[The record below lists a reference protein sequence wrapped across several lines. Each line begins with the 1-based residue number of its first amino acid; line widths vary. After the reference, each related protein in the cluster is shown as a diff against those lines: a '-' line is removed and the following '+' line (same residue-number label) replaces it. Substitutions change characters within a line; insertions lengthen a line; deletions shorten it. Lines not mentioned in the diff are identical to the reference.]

1 MKRTLALFLSFV
13 LTAAAALPVLADDR
27 AVPAPSAAADSQQ
40 SAASSASSSA
50 ASSGEASAESAAG
63 SALPSQ
69 TPAADGQTA
78 SSEQGGDPL
87 AFLTAQSV
95 QSEQLK
101 SENSAGTLHF
111 ESLRAALNR
120 YNENI
125 LSLEGQIKDLGNTSA
140 STGTLWDV
148 VLGIQKMQDEVDQAM
163 IQLDE
168 ARDSLGEAVYTPLH
182 TALKSQYA
190 ILGMQAET
198 VRNQRQS
205 IVDSNDSIES
215 AKNTL
220 NDAINQVVKGAETL
234 YIAILTMQDG
244 LTAMERGLE
253 TLDRAV
259 AITEKQQELGMAS
272 AYDVE
277 KMRHQRSQLQSQIE
291 SMKFQI
297 TSSKLTLE
305 GMCGMELNGTVE
317 LAPLP
322 ELTDAQLD
330 AVNYDKALST
340 AMGRNVDV
348 MNAEIKFNS
357 DSGGVNRHSLAAAK
371 RSFAAS
377 FKTVCLTIPED
388 RRLVAA
394 AQETVDFQQR
404 TFDIAAKKYE
414 LGMLSHEE
422 YLSAQNDL
430 TSAQDDLRSAKRDLF
445 SAYRAYENAV
455 QYGLI

>member
-40 SAASSASSSA
+40 STASSASGSA

-63 SALPSQ
+63 STTLPQ

-95 QSEQLK
+95 QSEQIK

-111 ESLRAALNR
+111 ESLRAALNK

-125 LSLEGQIKDLGNTSA
+125 LSLEGQIRDLGNTSA
-140 STGTLWDV
+140 STGTLWDA
-148 VLGIQKMQDEVDQAM
+148 VLGIQEMQQRVRHAIEVVS
-163 IQLDE
+163 E
-168 ARDSLGEAVYTPLH
+168 LGDPVAEPLKI
-182 TALKSQYA
+182 ALESQYA
-190 ILGMQAET
+190 ILQMQAATMEG
-198 VRNQRQS
+198 QRQS
-205 IVDSNDSIES
+205 IVDSDDSIES
-215 AKNTL
+215 AKNTM

-244 LTAMERGLE
+244 LDAMGRGLE

-277 KMRHQRSQLQSQIE
+277 KMHQQRSQLQSQIE

-297 TSSKLTLE
+297 ASSKLTLE

-348 MNAEIKFNS
+348 MNANIKYNS
-357 DSGGVNRHSLAAAK
+357 ESNNVNKHTLAAAK

>member
-40 SAASSASSSA
+40 STASSASGSA

-63 SALPSQ
+63 STTLPQ

-111 ESLRAALNR
+111 ESLRAALNK

-125 LSLEGQIKDLGNTSA
+125 LSLEGQIRDLGNTSA
-140 STGTLWDV
+140 STGTLWDA
-148 VLGIQKMQDEVDQAM
+148 VLGIQEMQQRVRHAIEVVSESGDPVA
-163 IQLDE
+163 E
-168 ARDSLGEAVYTPLH
+168 PLKI
-182 TALKSQYA
+182 ALESQYA
-190 ILGMQAET
+190 ILQMQAAT
-198 VRNQRQS
+198 MDGHRQS
-205 IVDSNDSIES
+205 IVDSDDSIES
-215 AKNTL
+215 AKNTM

-244 LTAMERGLE
+244 LDAMGRGLE

-277 KMRHQRSQLQSQIE
+277 KMHQQRSQLQSQIE

-297 TSSKLTLE
+297 ASSKLTLE

-348 MNAEIKFNS
+348 MNANIKYNS
-357 DSGGVNRHSLAAAK
+357 ESNNVNKHTLAAAK

>member
-40 SAASSASSSA
+40 SAASSAVSSA
-50 ASSGEASAESAAG
+50 ASSGEASAGSAAG
-63 SALPSQ
+63 SADSSQ

-95 QSEQLK
+95 RSEQLK

-111 ESLRAALNR
+111 ESLRAALNK

-125 LSLEGQIKDLGNTSA
+125 LSLEGQIRDLGNTSA
-140 STGTLWDV
+140 STGTLWDA
-148 VLGIQKMQDEVDQAM
+148 VLGIQEMQQRVLKAIGVVSELNDPMAE
-163 IQLDE
+163 
-168 ARDSLGEAVYTPLH
+168 PLK
-182 TALKSQYA
+182 TALESQYA
-190 ILGMQAET
+190 ILQMQAAT
-198 VRNQRQS
+198 MDGQRQS
-205 IVDSNDSIES
+205 IIDSDDSIES
-215 AKNTL
+215 AKNTM

-244 LTAMERGLE
+244 LDAMERGLE

-305 GMCGMELNGTVE
+305 GMCGMELNGSVE

-340 AMGRNVDV
+340 AMSRNVDV
-348 MNAEIKFNS
+348 MNANIKYNS
-357 DSGGVNRHSLAAAK
+357 ESNNVNKHTLAAAK

>member
-40 SAASSASSSA
+40 SAASSAVSSA

-63 SALPSQ
+63 SADSSQ

-111 ESLRAALNR
+111 ESLRAALNK

-125 LSLEGQIKDLGNTSA
+125 LSLEGQIRDLGNTSA
-140 STGTLWDV
+140 STGTLWDA
-148 VLGIQKMQDEVDQAM
+148 VLGIQEMQQRVLKAIGVVSELNDPMAE
-163 IQLDE
+163 
-168 ARDSLGEAVYTPLH
+168 PLK
-182 TALKSQYA
+182 TALESQYA
-190 ILGMQAET
+190 ILQMQAAT
-198 VRNQRQS
+198 MDGQRQS
-205 IVDSNDSIES
+205 IIDSDDSIES
-215 AKNTL
+215 AKNTM

-244 LTAMERGLE
+244 LDAMERGLE

-277 KMRHQRSQLQSQIE
+277 KMHQQRSQLQSQIE

-305 GMCGMELNGTVE
+305 GMCGMELNGSVE

-348 MNAEIKFNS
+348 MNGEIAYNS
-357 DSGGVNRHSLAAAK
+357 DSSNVNKHSLAAAK

>member
-40 SAASSASSSA
+40 STASSASGSA

-63 SALPSQ
+63 STTLPQ

-95 QSEQLK
+95 QSEQIK

-111 ESLRAALNR
+111 ESLRAALNK

-125 LSLEGQIKDLGNTSA
+125 LSLEGQIRDLGNTSA
-140 STGTLWDV
+140 STGTLWDA
-148 VLGIQKMQDEVDQAM
+148 VLGIQEMQQRVRHAIEVVSESGDPVA
-163 IQLDE
+163 E
-168 ARDSLGEAVYTPLH
+168 PLKI
-182 TALKSQYA
+182 ALESQYA
-190 ILGMQAET
+190 ILQMQAAT
-198 VRNQRQS
+198 MDGQRQS
-205 IVDSNDSIES
+205 IVDSDDSIES
-215 AKNTL
+215 AKNTM

-244 LTAMERGLE
+244 LDAMGRGLE

-277 KMRHQRSQLQSQIE
+277 KMHQQRSQLQSQIE

-297 TSSKLTLE
+297 ASSKLTLE

-348 MNAEIKFNS
+348 MNANIKYNS
-357 DSGGVNRHSLAAAK
+357 ESNNVNKHTLAAAK

>member
-13 LTAAAALPVLADDR
+13 LTAAAVLPVLADNR
-27 AVPAPSAAADSQQ
+27 AVPAPSAADSQQ
-40 SAASSASSSA
+40 STASSASGSA

-63 SALPSQ
+63 STTLPQ

-111 ESLRAALNR
+111 ESLRAALNK

-125 LSLEGQIKDLGNTSA
+125 LSLEGQIKDLADASSSTS
-140 STGTLWDV
+140 GLWDAIV
-148 VLGIQKMQDEVDQAM
+148 GIQGK
-163 IQLDE
+163 LDDVYRAITLVE
-168 ARDSLGEAVYTPLH
+168 KAKESLGDAYEPLSI
-182 TALKSQYA
+182 ALTSQYA
-190 ILGMQAET
+190 ILQMQVT
-198 VRNQRQS
+198 TMQGQRDS
-205 IVDSNDSIES
+205 IIDSNDSIES

-244 LTAMERGLE
+244 LDAMERGLE

-430 TSAQDDLRSAKRDLF
+430 TSTQDDLRSAKRDLF

>member
-27 AVPAPSAAADSQQ
+27 AVPAPSAAADSLQ

-50 ASSGEASAESAAG
+50 APSGEASAESAAG
-63 SALPSQ
+63 SAALSQ

-95 QSEQLK
+95 QSEALK

-111 ESLRAALNR
+111 ESLRAALNK

-125 LSLEGQIKDLGNTSA
+125 LSLEGQIRDLANTSA
-140 STGTLWDV
+140 STATLWDAVLSIQEMQEKVRQAIEV
-148 VLGIQKMQDEVDQAM
+148 VSESGEPVAQPLM
-163 IQLDE
+163 I
-168 ARDSLGEAVYTPLH
+168 
-182 TALKSQYA
+182 ALQNQYA
-190 ILGMQAET
+190 ILQMQAAT
-198 VRNQRQS
+198 MDGQRQS
-205 IVDSNDSIES
+205 IVDSDDSIES
-215 AKNTL
+215 AKNTM

-244 LTAMERGLE
+244 LDAMERGLE
-253 TLDRAV
+253 TLNRAV

-277 KMRHQRSQLQSQIE
+277 KMHQQRSQLQSQIE

-348 MNAEIKFNS
+348 MNANIKYNS
-357 DSGGVNRHSLAAAK
+357 ESSSVNKHTLAGAK

>member
-27 AVPAPSAAADSQQ
+27 AVPAPSASMDSAQ
-40 SAASSASSSA
+40 SAASSAVSSA
-50 ASSGEASAESAAG
+50 AASGEAAAGSAAG
-63 SALPSQ
+63 SVLPSQ
-69 TPAADGQTA
+69 TPAADGQAA

-87 AFLTAQSV
+87 AFLSAQSV
-95 QSEQLK
+95 QNEELRSD
-101 SENSAGTLHF
+101 NSAGMLHF
-111 ESLRAALNR
+111 ENLRATLSK
-120 YNENI
+120 YNENV
-125 LSLEGQIKDLGNTSA
+125 LSLQGQIQDLSDTMSA
-140 STGTLWDV
+140 SGDLWDLHV
-148 VLGIQKMQDEVDQAM
+148 YLSQMKTAVDDAM
-163 IQLDE
+163 DALDPDALDSNVYSTLTTSLKAQSLTLE
-168 ARDSLGEAVYTPLH
+168 TLSSLIKSQRDSLVDAED
-182 TALKSQYA
+182 S
-190 ILGMQAET
+190 MQ
-198 VRNQRQS
+198 
-205 IVDSNDSIES
+205 S

-220 NDAINQVVKGAETL
+220 NDAINQVVKGTETL

-244 LTAMERGLE
+244 MGVMERGLE

-277 KMRHQRSQLQSQIE
+277 SIRHQRNQLQSQLE
-291 SMKFQI
+291 SLKFQI
-297 TSSKLTLE
+297 VSSKLTLE
-305 GMCGMELNGTVE
+305 GMCGMALNGTVE

-330 AVNYDKALST
+330 AVNYDKALSI

-348 MNAEIKFNS
+348 MNANIKFNS
-357 DSGGVNRHSLAAAK
+357 KSSGVNKHSLAAAK

-377 FKTVCLTIPED
+377 FKAVCLAVPED

-394 AQETVDFQQR
+394 AQETLDFQQR

-430 TSAQDDLRSAKRDLF
+430 TGAKDDLRAAQRDLF

>member
-27 AVPAPSAAADSQQ
+27 AVPALSAAADSQQ
-40 SAASSASSSA
+40 SAASSAVSSA
-50 ASSGEASAESAAG
+50 ASSEEASAGSAAG
-63 SALPSQ
+63 SAVPSQ
-69 TPAADGQTA
+69 TPAEDGQTA

-87 AFLTAQSV
+87 AFLSAQSV
-95 QSEQLK
+95 QNEELRSD
-101 SENSAGTLHF
+101 NSAGTLHF
-111 ESLRAALNR
+111 ENLRATLSK

-125 LSLEGQIKDLGNTSA
+125 LSLEGQIRDLGNTSA
-140 STGTLWDV
+140 STGTLWDA
-148 VLGIQKMQDEVDQAM
+148 VLGIQEMQQRVRHAIEVVS
-163 IQLDE
+163 E
-168 ARDSLGEAVYTPLH
+168 LGDPVAEPLKI
-182 TALKSQYA
+182 ALESQYA
-190 ILGMQAET
+190 ILQMQAATMEG
-198 VRNQRQS
+198 QRQS
-205 IVDSNDSIES
+205 IVDSDDSIES
-215 AKNTL
+215 AKNTM

-277 KMRHQRSQLQSQIE
+277 KMHHQRSQLQSQIE

-330 AVNYDKALST
+330 AVNYDKALSI

-348 MNAEIKFNS
+348 MNANIKFNS
-357 DSGGVNRHSLAAAK
+357 KSSGVNKHSLAAAK

-377 FKTVCLTIPED
+377 FKAVCLAVPED

-430 TSAQDDLRSAKRDLF
+430 TSAQDDLRAAQRDLF
-445 SAYRAYENAV
+445 SAYCAYENAV
-455 QYGLI
+455 QYGLV

>member
-40 SAASSASSSA
+40 SAASSAVSSA

-63 SALPSQ
+63 SADSSQ

-111 ESLRAALNR
+111 ESLRAALNK

-125 LSLEGQIKDLGNTSA
+125 LSLEGQIRDLGNTSA
-140 STGTLWDV
+140 STGTLWDA
-148 VLGIQKMQDEVDQAM
+148 VLGIQEMQQRVLKAIGVVSELNDPMAE
-163 IQLDE
+163 
-168 ARDSLGEAVYTPLH
+168 PLK
-182 TALKSQYA
+182 TALESQYA
-190 ILGMQAET
+190 ILQMQAAT
-198 VRNQRQS
+198 MDGQRQS
-205 IVDSNDSIES
+205 IIDSDDSIES
-215 AKNTL
+215 AKNTM

-244 LTAMERGLE
+244 LDAMERGLE

-277 KMRHQRSQLQSQIE
+277 KMHQQRSQLQSQIE

-305 GMCGMELNGTVE
+305 GMCGMELNGSVE

-348 MNAEIKFNS
+348 MNANIKYNS
-357 DSGGVNRHSLAAAK
+357 ESNNVNKHTLAAAK

>member
-40 SAASSASSSA
+40 SAASSAVSSA

-63 SALPSQ
+63 SAALSQ
-69 TPAADGQTA
+69 TPAADGQAA

-87 AFLTAQSV
+87 AFLSAQSV
-95 QSEQLK
+95 QNEELRSD
-101 SENSAGTLHF
+101 NSAGTLHF
-111 ESLRAALNR
+111 ENLRATLSK

-125 LSLEGQIKDLGNTSA
+125 LSLEGQIKDLTDASSA
-140 STGTLWDV
+140 SGDLWDLHVYLSQMKTAVDNAIEDMGDIDMDPGLCSTLTLSLQAQSLALGTLSSLV
-148 VLGIQKMQDEVDQAM
+148 KSQ
-163 IQLDE
+163 
-168 ARDSLGEAVYTPLH
+168 RDSL
-182 TALKSQYA
+182 
-190 ILGMQAET
+190 
-198 VRNQRQS
+198 
-205 IVDSNDSIES
+205 VDAQDSMES

-220 NDAINQVVKGAETL
+220 NDAINQTVKGTETL

-277 KMRHQRSQLQSQIE
+277 KMHHQRSQLQSQLE
-291 SMKFQI
+291 SLKFQI

-305 GMCGMELNGTVE
+305 GMCGMALNGTVE

-330 AVNYDKALST
+330 AVNYDKALSI

-348 MNAEIKFNS
+348 MNADIKYNS
-357 DSGGVNRHSLAAAK
+357 KSSGVNKHSLAAAK

-377 FKTVCLTIPED
+377 FKAVCLAVPED

-430 TSAQDDLRSAKRDLF
+430 TSAQDDLRAAQRDLF

-455 QYGLI
+455 QYGLV

>member
-40 SAASSASSSA
+40 STASSASGSA
-50 ASSGEASAESAAG
+50 ASSGEASAEGAAG
-63 SALPSQ
+63 STTLPQ

-111 ESLRAALNR
+111 ESLRAALNK

-125 LSLEGQIKDLGNTSA
+125 LSLEGQIRDLGNTSA
-140 STGTLWDV
+140 STGTLWDA
-148 VLGIQKMQDEVDQAM
+148 VLGIQEMQQRVRHAIEVVSESGDPVA
-163 IQLDE
+163 E
-168 ARDSLGEAVYTPLH
+168 PLKI
-182 TALKSQYA
+182 ALESQYA
-190 ILGMQAET
+190 ILQMQAAT
-198 VRNQRQS
+198 MDGQRQS
-205 IVDSNDSIES
+205 IVDSDDSIES
-215 AKNTL
+215 AKNTM

-244 LTAMERGLE
+244 LDAMERGLE

-430 TSAQDDLRSAKRDLF
+430 TSTQDDLRSAKRDLF

>member
-40 SAASSASSSA
+40 SAASSAVSSA

-63 SALPSQ
+63 SADSSQ

-111 ESLRAALNR
+111 ESLRAALNK

-125 LSLEGQIKDLGNTSA
+125 LSLEGQIRDLGNTSA
-140 STGTLWDV
+140 STGTLWDA
-148 VLGIQKMQDEVDQAM
+148 VLGIQEMQQRVLKAIGVVSELNDPMAE
-163 IQLDE
+163 
-168 ARDSLGEAVYTPLH
+168 PLK
-182 TALKSQYA
+182 TALESQYA
-190 ILGMQAET
+190 ILQMQAAT
-198 VRNQRQS
+198 MDGQRQS
-205 IVDSNDSIES
+205 IIDSDDSIES
-215 AKNTL
+215 AKNTM

-244 LTAMERGLE
+244 LDAMERGLE

-277 KMRHQRSQLQSQIE
+277 KMHYQRSQLQSQIE

-305 GMCGMELNGTVE
+305 GMCGMELNGSVE

-348 MNAEIKFNS
+348 MNANIKYNS
-357 DSGGVNRHSLAAAK
+357 ESNNVNKHTLAAAK

>member
-40 SAASSASSSA
+40 SAASSAVSSA

-87 AFLTAQSV
+87 AVLTAQSV
-95 QSEQLK
+95 RSEALK

-111 ESLRAALNR
+111 ESLRAALNK

-125 LSLEGQIKDLGNTSA
+125 LSLEGQIRDLGNTSA
-140 STGTLWDV
+140 STGTLWDA
-148 VLGIQKMQDEVDQAM
+148 VLGIQEMQQRVLKAIGVVSELNDPMAE
-163 IQLDE
+163 
-168 ARDSLGEAVYTPLH
+168 PLK
-182 TALKSQYA
+182 TALESQYA
-190 ILGMQAET
+190 ILQMQAAT
-198 VRNQRQS
+198 MDGQRQS
-205 IVDSNDSIES
+205 IIDSDDSIES
-215 AKNTL
+215 AKNTM

-244 LTAMERGLE
+244 LDAMERGLE
-253 TLDRAV
+253 TLDRAA

-272 AYDVE
+272 VYDVE
-277 KMRHQRSQLQSQIE
+277 SIRHQRSQLQSQLE
-291 SMKFQI
+291 SLKFQI

-305 GMCGMELNGTVE
+305 GMCGMELNGSVE

-348 MNAEIKFNS
+348 MNANIKYNS
-357 DSGGVNRHSLAAAK
+357 ESNNVNKHTLAAAK

>member
-27 AVPAPSAAADSQQ
+27 TVPAPSAAADSQQ
-40 SAASSASSSA
+40 STASSASGSA

-63 SALPSQ
+63 STTLPQ

-95 QSEQLK
+95 QSEQIK

-111 ESLRAALNR
+111 ESLRAALNK

-125 LSLEGQIKDLGNTSA
+125 LSLEGQIRDLGNTSA
-140 STGTLWDV
+140 STGTLWDA
-148 VLGIQKMQDEVDQAM
+148 VLGIQEMQQRVRHAIEVVS
-163 IQLDE
+163 E
-168 ARDSLGEAVYTPLH
+168 LGDPVAEPLKI
-182 TALKSQYA
+182 ALESQYA
-190 ILGMQAET
+190 ILQMQAATMEG
-198 VRNQRQS
+198 QRQS
-205 IVDSNDSIES
+205 IVDSDDSIES
-215 AKNTL
+215 AKNTM

-244 LTAMERGLE
+244 LDAMGRGLE

-277 KMRHQRSQLQSQIE
+277 KMHQQRSQLQSQIE

-297 TSSKLTLE
+297 ASSKLTLE

-348 MNAEIKFNS
+348 MNANIKYNS
-357 DSGGVNRHSLAAAK
+357 ESNNVNKHTLAAAK

>member
-40 SAASSASSSA
+40 STASSASGSA
-50 ASSGEASAESAAG
+50 ASSGEASTEGAAG
-63 SALPSQ
+63 STTLPQ

-95 QSEQLK
+95 RSEQLK

-111 ESLRAALNR
+111 ESLRAALNK

-125 LSLEGQIKDLGNTSA
+125 LSLEGQIRDLGNTSA
-140 STGTLWDV
+140 STGTLWDA
-148 VLGIQKMQDEVDQAM
+148 VLGIQEMQQRVRHAIEVVS
-163 IQLDE
+163 E
-168 ARDSLGEAVYTPLH
+168 LGDPVAEPLKI
-182 TALKSQYA
+182 ALESQYA
-190 ILGMQAET
+190 ILQMQAATMEG
-198 VRNQRQS
+198 QRQS
-205 IVDSNDSIES
+205 IVDSDDSIES
-215 AKNTL
+215 AKNTM

-244 LTAMERGLE
+244 LDAMGRGLE

-277 KMRHQRSQLQSQIE
+277 KMHQQRSQLQSQIE

-297 TSSKLTLE
+297 ASSKLTLE

-348 MNAEIKFNS
+348 MNANIKYNS
-357 DSGGVNRHSLAAAK
+357 ESNNVNKHTLAAAK

>member
-40 SAASSASSSA
+40 SAASSAVSSA

-63 SALPSQ
+63 SADSSQ

-87 AFLTAQSV
+87 AVLTAQSV
-95 QSEQLK
+95 RSEALK

-111 ESLRAALNR
+111 ESLRAALNK

-125 LSLEGQIKDLGNTSA
+125 LSLEGQIRDLGNTSA
-140 STGTLWDV
+140 STGTLWDA
-148 VLGIQKMQDEVDQAM
+148 VLGIQEMQQRVLKAIEVVSESGDPMA
-163 IQLDE
+163 E
-168 ARDSLGEAVYTPLH
+168 PLK
-182 TALKSQYA
+182 TALESQYA
-190 ILGMQAET
+190 ILQMQAAT
-198 VRNQRQS
+198 MDGQRQS
-205 IVDSNDSIES
+205 IVDSDDSIES
-215 AKNTL
+215 AKNTM

-244 LTAMERGLE
+244 LDAMGRGLE

-277 KMRHQRSQLQSQIE
+277 KMHQQRSQLQSQLE
-291 SMKFQI
+291 SLKFQI

-305 GMCGMELNGTVE
+305 GMCGMELNGSVE

-348 MNAEIKFNS
+348 MNANIKYNS
-357 DSGGVNRHSLAAAK
+357 ESNNVNKHTLAAAK